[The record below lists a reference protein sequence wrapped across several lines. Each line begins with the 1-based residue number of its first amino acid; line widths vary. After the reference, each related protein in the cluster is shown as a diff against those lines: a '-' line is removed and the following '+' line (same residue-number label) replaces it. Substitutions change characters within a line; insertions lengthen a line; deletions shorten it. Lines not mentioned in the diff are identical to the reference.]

1 MAIGFGSERSG
12 WLRRLAAV
20 AVAYPLVF
28 AIVLVGGYALAFL
41 LLHPLLG
48 ATATVFALFPALLG
62 AAVLG
67 LGWALA
73 INVATYL
80 VTLVLWQRFGD
91 LPGSVVLRVGSGIGA
106 ILMLVLAIA
115 LGRMRDLQQE
125 TLKLLREQEN
135 LVAALRTSE
144 RWLGAVADQLP
155 ILVIALDREGRVLR
169 VLGAG
174 LARIGLDPG
183 SIEGRSVL
191 GFSVSAGDEAAV
203 RRALAGQPGTAVLAI
218 AGRRLRFNLAPTTD
232 VPDQARGA
240 VAATFID

>member
-1 MAIGFGSERSG
+1 MANASGTEWSG
-12 WLRRLAAV
+12 WLRRVAAV

-28 AIVLVGGYALAFL
+28 AIALVGGYALAFL
-41 LLHPLLG
+41 LLHPVLG

-67 LGWALA
+67 VGWALA

-80 VTLVLWQRFGD
+80 VTLALWQRFGD

-125 TLKLLREQEN
+125 TLKLLREQEK
-135 LVAALRTSE
+135 LVAALRASGQ
-144 RWLGAVADQLP
+144 WLGAVAERLP
-155 ILVIALDREGRVLR
+155 ILIIALDREGRVQG
-169 VLGAG
+169 VFGAG
-174 LARIGLDPG
+174 LGPIGLDPS

-191 GFSVSAGDEAAV
+191 GLSASADDEAAV
-203 RRALAGQPGTAVLAI
+203 RRALAGGSGTAVLAI
-218 AGRRLRFNLAPTTD
+218 AGRRLRFNFAATTD
-232 VPDQARGA
+232 PLDQSRGA
-240 VAATFID
+240 IAAAFID